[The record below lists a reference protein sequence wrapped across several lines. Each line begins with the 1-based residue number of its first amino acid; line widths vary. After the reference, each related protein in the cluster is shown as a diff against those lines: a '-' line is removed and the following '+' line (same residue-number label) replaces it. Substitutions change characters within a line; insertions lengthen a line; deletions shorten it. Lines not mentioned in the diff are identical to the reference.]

1 MKHYAAVIGQMNIDF
16 IFQGVKA
23 LPNPGEEVFASGFK
37 ICLGGGPMVIPYHLT
52 RLGVPTRFGTFM
64 GTDFESK
71 VARDLLLSLDYA
83 NVEILPVEAVH
94 PVVATSVLST
104 KDERSF
110 ICYNSN
116 VDESNV
122 DSKVL
127 LDFFEGSKVAY
138 FPKNLEVAATL
149 VATGCKLILDVSWVE
164 NMTLSDFFDRLKFV
178 EYFTPNDKEIK
189 KLCAEDDLLKC
200 MDILEGHLANPII
213 KLGANGVLTKHN
225 GEYLRVP
232 ALSHFESID
241 PTGAGDNFLAGL
253 IFGLHEGLTFID
265 SLKMGNIVGGL
276 ATEVIGCYRS
286 DLTREMVLSLFNQYP
301 EVDVV
306 KDSSQL
312 DKLLIRE

>member
-1 MKHYAAVIGQMNIDF
+1 
-16 IFQGVKA
+16 VKA
-23 LPNPGEEVFASGFK
+23 LPNPGEEVFATGFK

-64 GTDFESK
+64 GADFESK
-71 VARDLLLSLDYA
+71 VAQDLLTSLDYA
-83 NVEILPVEAVH
+83 NIEILPVEAEH

-116 VDESNV
+116 VDESSV

-127 LDFFEGSKVAY
+127 LDFFAESKIAY
-138 FPKNLEVAATL
+138 FPKNLEVAAAL
-149 VATGCKLILDVSWVE
+149 AANGCKLILDVSWVE
-164 NMTLSDFFDRLKFV
+164 NMTLASFFDRLKFV

-189 KLCAEDDLLKC
+189 KLCAESDLLKC
-200 MDILEGHLANPII
+200 LDILEEHLANPII
-213 KLGANGVLTKHN
+213 KLGVNGVLTKHN

-232 ALSHFESID
+232 ALSQFESID

-286 DLTREMVLSLFNQYP
+286 DLSRDMVLSLFADYP

-306 KDSSQL
+306 KESKQL
-312 DKLLIRE
+312 DKLLNRE

>member
-1 MKHYAAVIGQMNIDF
+1 
-16 IFQGVKA
+16 
-23 LPNPGEEVFASGFK
+23 
-37 ICLGGGPMVIPYHLT
+37 
-52 RLGVPTRFGTFM
+52 M
-64 GTDFESK
+64 GADFESK
-71 VARDLLLSLDYA
+71 VAQDLLTSLDYA
-83 NVEILPVEAVH
+83 NVEILPVEAEH

-116 VDESNV
+116 VDESSV

-127 LDFFEGSKVAY
+127 LDFFAESKIAY
-138 FPKNLEVAATL
+138 FPKNLEVAAAL
-149 VATGCKLILDVSWVE
+149 AANGCKLILDVSWVE
-164 NMTLSDFFDRLKFV
+164 NMTLASFFDRLKFV

-189 KLCAEDDLLKC
+189 KLCAESDLLKC
-200 MDILEGHLANPII
+200 LDILEEHLANPII
-213 KLGANGVLTKHN
+213 KLGVNGVLTKHN

-232 ALSHFESID
+232 ALSQFESID

-286 DLTREMVLSLFNQYP
+286 DLSRDMVLSLFADYP

-306 KDSSQL
+306 KESKQL
-312 DKLLIRE
+312 DKLLNRE

>member
-23 LPNPGEEVFASGFK
+23 LPNPGEEVFATGFK

-64 GTDFESK
+64 GADFESK
-71 VARDLLLSLDYA
+71 VAQDLLTSLDYA
-83 NVEILPVEAVH
+83 NIEILPVEAEH

-116 VDESNV
+116 VDESSV

-127 LDFFEGSKVAY
+127 LDFFAESKIAY
-138 FPKNLEVAATL
+138 FPKNLEVAAAL
-149 VATGCKLILDVSWVE
+149 AANGCKLILDVSWVE
-164 NMTLSDFFDRLKFV
+164 NMTLASLFDRLKFV

-189 KLCAEDDLLKC
+189 KLCAESDLLKC
-200 MDILEGHLANPII
+200 LDILEEHLANPII
-213 KLGANGVLTKHN
+213 KLGVNGVLTKHN

-232 ALSHFESID
+232 ALSQFESID

-286 DLTREMVLSLFNQYP
+286 DLSRDMVLSLFADYP

-306 KDSSQL
+306 KESKQL
-312 DKLLIRE
+312 YKLLNRE

>member
-23 LPNPGEEVFASGFK
+23 LPNPGEEVFATGFK

-64 GTDFESK
+64 GADFESK
-71 VARDLLLSLDYA
+71 VAQDLLTSLDYA
-83 NVEILPVEAVH
+83 NIEILLVEAEH

-116 VDESNV
+116 VDESSV

-127 LDFFEGSKVAY
+127 LDFFAESKIAY
-138 FPKNLEVAATL
+138 FPKNLDVAAAL
-149 VATGCKLILDVSWVE
+149 AANGCKLILDVSWVE
-164 NMTLSDFFDRLKFV
+164 NMTLASFFDRLKFV

-189 KLCAEDDLLKC
+189 KLCAESDLLKC
-200 MDILEGHLANPII
+200 LDILEEHLANPII
-213 KLGANGVLTKHN
+213 KLGVNGVLTKHN

-232 ALSHFESID
+232 ALSQFESID

-286 DLTREMVLSLFNQYP
+286 DLSRDMVLSLFADYP

-306 KDSSQL
+306 KESKQL
-312 DKLLIRE
+312 DKLLNRE